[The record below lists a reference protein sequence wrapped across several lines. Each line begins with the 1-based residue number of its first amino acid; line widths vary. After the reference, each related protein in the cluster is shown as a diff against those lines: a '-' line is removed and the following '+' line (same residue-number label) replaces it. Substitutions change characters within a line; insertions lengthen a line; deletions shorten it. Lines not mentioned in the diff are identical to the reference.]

1 MKTIPNPSIFPN
13 IVFVEFVQF
22 FILTKFPFPFSY
34 TDDME
39 LDIAV
44 HAAIL
49 MLKEG
54 KWMLRFFFFFK
65 EIYFYLKICGGV
77 QLEW

>member
-54 KWMLRFFFFFK
+54 KWTLSFFFFF
-65 EIYFYLKICGGV
+65 LKKYIFI
-77 QLEW
+77 